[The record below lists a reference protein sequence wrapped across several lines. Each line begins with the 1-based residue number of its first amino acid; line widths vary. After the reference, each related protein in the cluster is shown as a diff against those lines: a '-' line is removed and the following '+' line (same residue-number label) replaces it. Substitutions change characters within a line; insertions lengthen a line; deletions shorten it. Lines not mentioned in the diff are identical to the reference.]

1 MVGCWLNPWLVYD
14 ILFFNKIALYE
25 IFYLWTLCLFMIFF
39 SWIKLL
45 YMKFSLLLLVLSY
58 LPKDWRLLLSKLI
71 TIWAHNLLF
80 LLWLRSL
87 WRFGVF
93 GSPSIGFGFP
103 SLCLLGRSSLWG
115 HIMGTIQ
122 SWDLQMWCGW
132 RWITWRSHFGAIL
145 GLFRD
150 LWSSTWGPHRP
161 DPSVRVLI
169 ENWAQTG
176 PNYAIIIISQ
186 DCLNFF
192 QLQGVYCNFQNPILQ
207 KITASMI
214 SRLGLGWW
222 AKPSPNRWRPI
233 GVCYNQLGSTFPYDG
248 PHGPH
253 NPINIRRSGRHMNQ
267 PIPLISLWLFFFFFD
282 SL

>member
-25 IFYLWTLCLFMIFF
+25 NFYLWTLCLFMIFF

-58 LPKDWRLLLSKLI
+58 LPKDWRLLLSELI

-115 HIMGTIQ
+115 PHNGNHSMMGLTNVMRMEM
-122 SWDLQMWCGW
+122 DHM
-132 RWITWRSHFGAIL
+132 
-145 GLFRD
+145 
-150 LWSSTWGPHRP
+150 
-161 DPSVRVLI
+161 
-169 ENWAQTG
+169 
-176 PNYAIIIISQ
+176 
-186 DCLNFF
+186 
-192 QLQGVYCNFQNPILQ
+192 
-207 KITASMI
+207 KITF
-214 SRLGLGWW
+214 W
-222 AKPSPNRWRPI
+222 
-233 GVCYNQLGSTFPYDG
+233 C
-248 PHGPH
+248 
-253 NPINIRRSGRHMNQ
+253 NPW
-267 PIPLISLWLFFFFFD
+267 LI
-282 SL
+282 